1 MDFLDEMLACS
12 PKEKFLQM
20 LQNASVSAVE
30 RAIEKLLKEHIA
42 LRELLERKNELLC
55 LKNGENSA
63 LNKNAEFSDLD
74 EEISLFCVEN
84 SALIDERLNDYFI
97 GLTAEILGVEG

>member
-1 MDFLDEMLACS
+1 MDFLDEMLAHS

-20 LQNASVSAVE
+20 LQNASVGAVE

-42 LRELLERKNELLC
+42 LRELLERKNELLR
-55 LKNGENSA
+55 LKNGENTA